1 VRRLT
6 LGTSKSQSLS
16 LRRLT
21 GGEQALAREQFGAA
35 IDPARVR
42 LLALPLWPRAF
53 VAGPGLM
60 VWPARD
66 ARADFADPAVPLA
79 EQAVFVHELT
89 HVWQAQN
96 GVNLLLAKIKA
107 GDGPA
112 AYAYDLTEGP
122 EFPDMNIEQQAMVVE
137 DAFRLSRGG
146 AAPHPV
152 DLYAAQRPHWG
163 GHG

>member
-21 GGEQALAREQFGAA
+21 DGEQALAREQFGAA

-42 LLALPLWPRAF
+42 LLALPLWRRAF

-60 VWPARD
+60 IWPAR
-66 ARADFADPAVPLA
+66 ALCPDFADPAVPLA
-79 EQAVFVHELT
+79 EQAIFIHELT

-96 GVNLLLAKIKA
+96 GVNLFLAKIKA

-112 AYAYDLTEGP
+112 AYAYDLAQGP
-122 EFPDMNIEQQAMVVE
+122 DFPDMNIEQQAMVVE

-146 AAPHPV
+146 AAPHPAEF
-152 DLYAAQRPHWG
+152 YAAQRRHWG
-163 GHG
+163 AIG

>member
-6 LGTSKSQSLS
+6 LRPAKSQSLS

-21 GGEQALAREQFGAA
+21 AGEQGLAREQFGAS
-35 IDPARVR
+35 IDAGRVR
-42 LLALPLWPRAF
+42 LLAVPFWRRAF
-53 VAGPGLM
+53 VAGPALM
-60 VWPARD
+60 IWPAG
-66 ARADFADPAVPLA
+66 ALHEDFAAPDVPLA

-112 AYAYDLTEGP
+112 AYAYDLTKGP

-146 AAPHPV
+146 AAPHPH
-152 DLYAAQRPHWG
+152 DLYAAQRGHWSAAG
-163 GHG
+163 